1 MVSRKSCIQ
10 NPTAGG
16 DMINYVWSAT
26 DKSGQKLIREIE
38 AATAEDAKFV
48 LLAQGYS
55 NLELKEDEVISTV
68 RVGFQK
74 RKNAFGQEIKVTAE
88 QRLKNRDDPTA
99 TYWDVLRKGVIRHH
113 LWFIALFLF
122 AVYSGLRGQ
131 RNWFLLYAGV
141 LLAWL
146 AYILFKG
153 LQSVYFRKLIKAEDW
168 SRWHEV
174 LSLVETLKFIGRFK
188 QVKVPA
194 TALIRHRAKALAG
207 LGRLNEALEEYKQC
221 EGRPD
226 CPGWLYKLFMGG
238 LYKTAKQYDKAIE
251 FNLAS
256 IAEKPTPTAWLDLAE
271 RYARYKHDPVKAR
284 NAMAEAE
291 KSPLSDLAKPYH
303 FRCRGIIAYLEGNYA
318 TAKHNLET
326 AIELV
331 EKAKGRPYRDG
342 FLGVTRGYLCCTLA
356 RQGDLAGAKKCFLLA
371 KKYLNATKEDEL
383 LAECRQL
390 IGES

>member
-1 MVSRKSCIQ
+1 L
-10 NPTAGG
+10 G
-16 DMINYVWSAT
+16 
-26 DKSGQKLIREIE
+26 
-38 AATAEDAKFV
+38 
-48 LLAQGYS
+48 
-55 NLELKEDEVISTV
+55 
-68 RVGFQK
+68 
-74 RKNAFGQEIKVTAE
+74 
-88 QRLKNRDDPTA
+88 
-99 TYWDVLRKGVIRHH
+99 
-113 LWFIALFLF
+113 ALSF
-122 AVYSGLRGQ
+122 
-131 RNWFLLYAGV
+131 
-141 LLAWL
+141 
-146 AYILFKG
+146 
-153 LQSVYFRKLIKAEDW
+153 
-168 SRWHEV
+168 
-174 LSLVETLKFIGRFK
+174 
-188 QVKVPA
+188 VKVPA
-194 TALIRHRAKALAG
+194 TALTRHRAKALAG
-207 LGRLNEALEEYKQC
+207 LGRLDEALAEYGQC

-226 CPGWLYKLFMGG
+226 CPGLAVQTLHVAS